1 MLNSIRK
8 VLGLKKK
15 ELFDTYILPNGSKL
29 YVPKGEN
36 PVLTTTNIS
45 VKIKETK

>member
-8 VLGLKKK
+8 LIEVQ
-15 ELFDTYILPNGSKL
+15 EEEIFDTYVLPNGSKL

-36 PVLTTTNIS
+36 PVSTTTNMS
-45 VKIKETK
+45 VKIKEAK